1 MGIREAV
8 GRTLSHAWNTFVNL
22 DKDPV
27 DTFGYGPA
35 TYSMRPD
42 TVRRTGTTSER
53 TILASILNL
62 LSRDVAAVD
71 IRHVRLDE
79 QDRFLSVFNSG
90 LNNCLTVE
98 ANIDQAA
105 RHFRQDIAMSMFSEG
120 VIAIVP
126 VDTTLNPALT
136 AGYDIKTMRVGT
148 IVNWYP
154 KHLRVEL
161 YNDETGRR
169 EQVTVLKEATAVV
182 ENPLYSVMNEQ
193 NSTLQRLIRKLNLL
207 DIVDEASSSGKLD
220 LIIQLPYVVKSE
232 SRRNQAEQRRKEV
245 EFQLKGSK
253 YGIAYTDGTEKITQ
267 LNRPAEN
274 NLLEQ
279 VKFLTAMLYAQ
290 LGLTEEVMNGTA
302 DEKTMLNYNTR
313 TIEPIVT
320 AIVEAMRRTFLS
332 KTARAQKQWI
342 LSFRDP
348 FRLVPLSEF
357 AEIAD
362 KLTRSEVASSN
373 ELRQGIGLPPS
384 TDPKANELRNTNM
397 PAPSEPV
404 KPIQEGEAQNDSSQA

>member
-1 MGIREAV
+1 MGIRETV
-8 GRTLSHAWNTFVNL
+8 GRSLSHAWNTFVNL
-22 DKDPV
+22 DKDPA
-27 DTFGYGPA
+27 DAFGYGAA

-42 TVRRTGTTSER
+42 TVRRSGTTSER

-62 LSRDVAAVD
+62 LSRDVAAVE

-79 QDRFLSVFNSG
+79 QDRFLSVVNSG

-105 RHFRQDIAMSMFSEG
+105 RHFRQDVAMSMFNEG

-136 AGYDIKTMRVGT
+136 DGYDIKTMRVGT
-148 IVNWYP
+148 IINWYP

-169 EQVTVLKEATAVV
+169 EQVTVLKKATAVV
-182 ENPLYSVMNEQ
+182 ENPLYAVMNEK
-193 NSTLQRLIRKLNLL
+193 NSTLQRLIKKLNLL
-207 DIVDEASSSGKLD
+207 DVVDEASSSGKLD

-232 SRRNQAEQRRKEV
+232 SRRSQAEKRRKEV

-279 VKFLTAMLYAQ
+279 VKYMTDMLYAQ
-290 LGLTEEVMNGTA
+290 MGLTEKVMDGTA
-302 DEKTMLNYNTR
+302 DEATMLNYNAR

-320 AIVEAMRRTFLS
+320 AIIEAMRRTFLS
-332 KTARAQKQWI
+332 KTARAQKQSI

-348 FRLVPLSEF
+348 FRLVPLSVF

-373 ELRQGIGLPPS
+373 ELRAGIGLPPS
-384 TDPKANELRNTNM
+384 QEPKANELRNTNM

-404 KPIQEGEAQNDSSQA
+404 NSSQEGEAQNGSTEA